1 MGKMPDWLLQNL
13 GVCGRDLL
21 HRWMGTLD
29 YRIAY
34 YDPDV
39 DPALPD
45 CRRRRLYIF
54 WHEYITFYLYQR
66 HHCRLAMMLS
76 KHRDADVLEKIAR
89 LTGFGA
95 VRGSTRRGGAE
106 AILGMIKQQERDW
119 HLTITPDGPR
129 GPRRKMAPGSVYIA
143 SQLQIP
149 IIAVGIGY
157 DRPWRLS
164 TWDRFAIPR
173 PGSRARTIP
182 SSEIFVPPNL
192 SRAGISY
199 YTRKVESL
207 LNRLTADAEEW
218 AEKGYS
224 VEGEC
229 SMQPGPKNGILYFA
243 RQRAAELSPS
253 PGAENLEEFQSQHQ

>member
-1 MGKMPDWLLQNL
+1 MGKISNYLLNNL

-29 YRIAY
+29 YKIAY
-34 YDPDV
+34 YEPDV
-39 DPALPD
+39 DPAYPNSQ
-45 CRRRRLYIF
+45 RRRRLYLL
-54 WHEYITFYLYQR
+54 WHEYMTFYLYQR
-66 HHCRLAMMLS
+66 HHCRLAMLLS
-76 KHRDADVLEKIAR
+76 KHRDADILEKVAH

-106 AILGMIKQQERDW
+106 AILKMTKQEKQGW

-129 GPRRKMAPGSVYIA
+129 GPRRKMAPGSVYLA
-143 SQLQIP
+143 SLLQIP

-157 DRPWRLS
+157 DRPWRLP

-173 PGSRARTIP
+173 PGSRGRTILSP
-182 SSEIFVPPNL
+182 EILIPPKL
-192 SRAGISY
+192 SKAGIEY

-207 LNRLTADAEEW
+207 MNMLNANAEEW

-224 VEGEC
+224 IEGEC
-229 SMQPGPKNGILYFA
+229 NMQPGPKSGILYFA
-243 RQRAAELSPS
+243 QPRSAGLESP
-253 PGAENLEEFQSQHQ
+253 PRTETP

>member
-1 MGKMPDWLLQNL
+1 MSDDLLRIL

-29 YRIAY
+29 YKIAY
-34 YDPDV
+34 YDPNV
-39 DPALPD
+39 DPAFPED
-45 CRRRRLYIF
+45 RRRRLYIF

-66 HHCRLAMMLS
+66 HHCRLAMLLS
-76 KHRDADVLEKIAR
+76 KHRDADILEKIAR

-106 AILGMIKQQERDW
+106 AILGMMKQQERDW

-182 SSEIFVPPNL
+182 SPEIFVPPNL
-192 SRAGISY
+192 SKADVEH
-199 YTRKVESL
+199 YTRKIESI
-207 LNRLTADAEEW
+207 LNRLTDDAEEW
-218 AEKGYS
+218 AQKGYS
-224 VEGEC
+224 IEGEC
-229 SMQPGPKNGILYFA
+229 NMQPGPKSGILYFA
-243 RQRAAELSPS
+243 KRCAAAQKSHPS
-253 PGAENLEEFQSQHQ
+253 SEDA